1 MSTTLNMNGR
11 RAVILFALVVLTGF
25 ALGAAEA
32 QEVYR
37 WVDENGVVNFSDRAP
52 SAAPETGVS
61 TLTLE
66 DDSSVAYDPGQDLF
80 NIQSTQERTQALR
93 EELQGQREARRER
106 NASQP
111 VVVQQPEQR
120 NYGYPWDYPYGYPS
134 LRPRPPIGPG
144 GKPPWR
150 PPERPRP
157 EPPADDTAT
166 WRPPGQLPR
175 SD

>member
-1 MSTTLNMNGR
+1 MSALNMNAW
-11 RAVILFALVVLTGF
+11 RAVIRFALVALAGF
-25 ALGAAEA
+25 PLGAAEA

-61 TLTLE
+61 TLKLE
-66 DDSSVAYDPGQDLF
+66 DNRSAAYDPEQDLF

-93 EELQGQREARRER
+93 EELQEQREARHER
-106 NASQP
+106 SASQP

-134 LRPRPPIGPG
+134 LRPG
-144 GKPPWR
+144 GKPPIR
-150 PPERPRP
+150 PPYKPRPPP
-157 EPPADDTAT
+157 EPPADDTST